1 MKKTKLEDNC
11 NILKEQ
17 IKEHTNFNRARI
29 FVIVGLIVSISK
41 LRAVNLKKLAT
52 VLNARES
59 KTANYRRIGRFFNE
73 FSFDKKIIAQMLS
86 SFLPTRLLL
95 KPFSIFGYMS
105 LRSYF
110 NLKYKSNFNITKI

>member
-1 MKKTKLEDNC
+1 MRYYYELLGEVQSINTLMKKTKLEDNC

-52 VLNARES
+52 VLNA
-59 KTANYRRIGRFFNE
+59 TLIH
-73 FSFDKKIIAQMLS
+73 
-86 SFLPTRLLL
+86 
-95 KPFSIFGYMS
+95 
-105 LRSYF
+105 
-110 NLKYKSNFNITKI
+110 